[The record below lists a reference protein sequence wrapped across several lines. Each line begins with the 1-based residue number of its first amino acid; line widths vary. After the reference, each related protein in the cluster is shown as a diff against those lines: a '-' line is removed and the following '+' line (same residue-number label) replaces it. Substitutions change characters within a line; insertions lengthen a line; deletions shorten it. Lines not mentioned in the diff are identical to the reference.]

1 MSLPYHYK
9 RKWNKVKRARKH
21 GFMHRSSSVWG
32 KNILKSRRSKWR
44 YSLTVWK
51 IYYGK
56 RV

>member
-21 GFMHRSSSVWG
+21 WFMKRMSTVSWRNV
-32 KNILKSRRSKWR
+32 IKSRRSKWR
-44 YSLTVWK
+44 YSLTAK
-51 IYYGK
+51 KTYYGL